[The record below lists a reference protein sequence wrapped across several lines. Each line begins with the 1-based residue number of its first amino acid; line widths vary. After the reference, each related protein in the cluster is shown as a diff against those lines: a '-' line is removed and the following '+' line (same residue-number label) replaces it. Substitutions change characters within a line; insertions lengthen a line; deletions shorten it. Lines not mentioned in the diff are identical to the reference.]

1 MRLPLG
7 RFGEPAVYVGT
18 VREAAGVPFRAVRVM
33 GLAERHLPAV
43 PREDPVI
50 PDAVRARLLA
60 AGAGGAVIGPANAGD
75 RTIEAL
81 HALDGVIRNA
91 GARVALSF
99 SRLDADRSMREPAS
113 VILEAAAAL
122 GRPNAVTREPGPVI
136 PDGAALARDAFR
148 SSPAVRSRVPASTV
162 PLSLLPPLVPAR
174 RSRPAASS
182 GPDVPLDGRFDRV
195 VSSRGTEH
203 GGAGVA
209 ARGCPRCPG
218 GGECLRIG
226 FMSPTICARMR
237 LARSAIERKHG
248 SSLVITALLV

>member
-60 AGAGGAVIGPANAGD
+60 AGAGGAGIGPANAGD

-99 SRLDADRSMREPAS
+99 SRLDADRSKREPAS

-122 GRPNAVTREPGPVI
+122 GRPNVVTREPGPVI
-136 PDGAALARDAFR
+136 SDGAALAREPSDPHPR
-148 SSPAVRSRVPASTV
+148 SGPASRPLPPRCVCFRPSCWPVYLDLRPAPAGTSRLTADSTV
-162 PLSLLPPLVPAR
+162 LYQAEGRSKGGVGRRGPGLSALSLGE
-174 RSRPAASS
+174 AS
-182 GPDVPLDGRFDRV
+182 VW
-195 VSSRGTEH
+195 E
-203 GGAGVA
+203 
-209 ARGCPRCPG
+209 
-218 GGECLRIG
+218 
-226 FMSPTICARMR
+226 
-237 LARSAIERKHG
+237 
-248 SSLVITALLV
+248 